1 MYKSESST
9 TGGPLRLRRSVM
21 DREAIIG
28 ELKARA
34 ARFPK
39 GSPEYNDL
47 LLRIEEHKVALVLQ
61 AKREIHD
68 LARAAKLMKH
78 LGW

>member
-1 MYKSESST
+1 
-9 TGGPLRLRRSVM
+9 M

-28 ELKARA
+28 ELKAKA

-39 GSPEYNDL
+39 GSPEHNDL
-47 LLRIEEHKVALVLQ
+47 LMRIEEHKAALVLQ
-61 AKREIHD
+61 AKYKLHD

-78 LGW
+78 FGW

>member
-1 MYKSESST
+1 M
-9 TGGPLRLRRSVM
+9 M

-28 ELKARA
+28 ELKAKA

-39 GSPEYNDL
+39 GSPKDDDL
-47 LLRIEEHKVALVLQ
+47 LMRIEEHKAALELQ
-61 AKREIHD
+61 AKYKIHD

>member
-1 MYKSESST
+1 
-9 TGGPLRLRRSVM
+9 M

-28 ELKARA
+28 ELKAKA

-39 GSPEYNDL
+39 RPPKDDDL
-47 LLRIEEHKVALVLQ
+47 LMRIEEHKAALELL
-61 AKREIHD
+61 AKYKIHD